1 VITRNGKHPNGVHI
15 LDGMPETLV
24 HGAEEGATKLAE
36 AVEIAGARMAKGAEH
51 AGGRAS
57 ELSGQLKGQ
66 ASELS
71 GQLKGQASELSG
83 QLRGQASELSGQ
95 IKDRVAQ
102 APLDIKDARHSVKDA
117 TLSMRGAR
125 LGTREKLARSISR
138 SLARVRARLLPSTN
152 AMLKAQLVRTS
163 RELAHES
170 SDLNAAV
177 DSLNRII
184 KTNQN
189 VAVRGRTRLLGGV
202 ALGAAL
208 VYHLDAQQG
217 RQRRAASA
225 RLLIGIIRGQGG
237 TPPGAL

>member
-1 VITRNGKHPNGVHI
+1 MITRNGKHGGGTNI
-15 LDGMPETLV
+15 LDGMPQTLA
-24 HGAEEGATKLAE
+24 HGAEEGATKVAE
-36 AVEIAGARMAKGAEH
+36 VVETAGARMAKGAGQVARGAGQ

-83 QLRGQASELSGQ
+83 Q
-95 IKDRVAQ
+95 IKGRMAQ
-102 APLDIKDARHSVKDA
+102 APLDLKDAKHGIKDAR
-117 TLSMRGAR
+117 LSMREAR
-125 LGTREKLARSISR
+125 LGVREAMVRSMSRAMTRRR
-138 SLARVRARLLPSTN
+138 NRLLPSGD
-152 AMLKAQLVRTS
+152 AMLKAQLVKTS

-184 KTNQN
+184 KNN
-189 VAVRGRTRLLGGV
+189 RRAAAKGRTRLIGGA

-208 VYHLDAQQG
+208 MYHLDADQG
-217 RQRRAASA
+217 RQRRAATG
-225 RLLIGIIRGQGG
+225 RLVANMLRGQRK
-237 TPPGAL
+237 PPTAT

>member
-51 AGGRAS
+51 AGGR
-57 ELSGQLKGQ
+57 

>member
-1 VITRNGKHPNGVHI
+1 MITRNGKHPNGVHI

-51 AGGRAS
+51 AGGR
-57 ELSGQLKGQ
+57 